1 MIMSKDGIKTS
12 IIDFV
17 SKRPGC
23 TPIELVCGIAFG
35 ENFAVDVPV
44 LLEKLVDEGSLIEV
58 EYVLP
63 TMDYRTKSILFP
75 KGTDIEFSKGTEGLS
90 LVFGTVEHNV
100 DAKDFPFGTT
110 FTINKL
116 GAEK

>member
-1 MIMSKDGIKTS
+1 MIMSKDGIKSS

-17 SKRPGC
+17 SKQPGC

-75 KGTDIEFSKGTEGLS
+75 KNSDIEIQKDGNTILIFGGDKEVGGKTLPAGT
-90 LVFGTVEHNV
+90 
-100 DAKDFPFGTT
+100 KI
-110 FTINKL
+110 TINK
-116 GAEK
+116 K

>member
-63 TMDYRTKSILFP
+63 TMDYRAKSILFS
-75 KGTDIEFSKGTEGLS
+75 KGSDIEIVKEADKII
-90 LVFGTVEHNV
+90 VFGGDNEVGGKEL
-100 DAKDFPFGTT
+100 PLGTKI
-110 FTINKL
+110 TINK
-116 GAEK
+116 K